1 MGAFRKIGEERGT
14 VTFSTEGFFRCTL
27 AVDPEKGVA
36 RWRLAAGPF
45 TLKRWEARLAGLR
58 KIAAARRQAPGCS
71 EILKLVLETEAGGR
85 LPVTMHGDRM
95 TARELSRLLGCP
107 LEEQDVY
114 FSA

>member
-1 MGAFRKIGEERGT
+1 MGAFHKVAGARGT
-14 VTFSTEGFFRCTL
+14 DAFADEGLFRCAL
-27 AVDPEKGVA
+27 AVDTAKGVA
-36 RWRLAAGPF
+36 RWRLEAGPF
-45 TLKRWEARLAGLR
+45 TLKRWEARLPDLR
-58 KIAAARRQAPGCS
+58 KIVATRRQAPGGA
-71 EILKLVLETEAGGR
+71 EVQKLVLETKARGR